1 MIFEH
6 QITFELEDGTRY
18 NTWKDWH
25 LVPTERPYVVPPALK
40 AHYTNIDASNGTIDQ
55 TTALTEY
62 PVFDDRSN
70 SWTFYV
76 INNGVEINTY
86 HGEWFDRYSKI
97 ANTIHGQKVKVYLDD
112 QPDYYY
118 TGRVTINNWSNGNTW
133 SQIQIGYQLYPYKL
147 SVEDYDTG
155 IQNVSGTT
163 AIKVVGSEMP
173 ISPKITVTSR
183 EYIFNPNQPA
193 TRAMIVQMC
202 YKYWWRGTDE
212 PEVTNTI
219 PFIDVPSNAYYLKAL
234 KWMYLENL
242 NTTPKKERFI
252 AGYTNELFVPN
263 NVCTRGQF
271 FQIIWRM
278 NGSPKVTTSIPF
290 TDVKSTDYYYDAVKW
305 AFNRGFTSGTSA
317 TTFSPNQAITRA
329 QAVHVLWKMA
339 GSPTVSLPVGED
351 VKDVAD
357 STNNKPWYYDAVK
370 WSWTHHYMAGTTSTK
385 FDPAVAS
392 TRGHFFTVLYSWYC
406 GHQLNKPFNG
416 EWASTLGAWKKS
428 KHQEIG
434 YYTEPTNIGAFQ
446 NALSNSGQSFS
457 DAEITNMWNNTQNWI
472 YRVRPRTNMTASEL
486 AASDEYC
493 KFTDIKVTDYY
504 YYPALF
510 ADIKGFTAGIDTQT
524 FGATLPIQRWQCVY
538 ILWIVAG
545 RHDPI
550 RGGYAVDVGEEVYWR
565 NAVDW
570 CIENGIT
577 TLNADKTFDP
587 NGHATRAM
595 VAQFFYKLEQWWG
608 GTDSSLR
615 DVTISDGTMPFT
627 DIPDGNLYYTKA
639 VDWALVNGI
648 AAKYGAGLKIK
659 RTGRKDLQLVDGEN
673 RLPQIVVKPGQ
684 NEITFEGQGTARIEY
699 KRGSL

>member
-40 AHYTNIDASNGTIDQ
+40 AHYTNIDASNGTVDQ

-86 HGEWFDRYSKI
+86 HGEWYDRYSKI

-155 IQNVSGTT
+155 VQNVSGTT

-183 EYIFNPNQPA
+183 QYIFNPNQNA
-193 TRAMIVQMC
+193 TRAMIVQML
-202 YKYWWRGTDE
+202 YKYWWRGTTE
-212 PEVTNTI
+212 PEVTNAI
-219 PFIDVPSNAYYLKAL
+219 PFIDVPSSAYYLKAL
-234 KWMYLENL
+234 KWMYAQGYV
-242 NTTPKKERFI
+242 
-252 AGYTNELFVPN
+252 AGYTKELFVPN

-271 FQIIWRM
+271 FQIIWKM
-278 NGSPKVTTSIPF
+278 NQSPKVTTSIPF
-290 TDVKSTDYYYDAVKW
+290 KDVKTTDYYYDAVKW
-305 AFNRGFTSGTSA
+305 AFNRGFSAGTSA
-317 TTFSPNQAITRA
+317 TAFSPNAAITRA
-329 QAVHVLWKMA
+329 QVVHVLWKMA
-339 GSPTVSLPVGED
+339 GTPTATLPAGED
-351 VKDVAD
+351 VKDVSD

-370 WSWTHHYMAGTTSTK
+370 WSWSHHYMAGTTSNT
-385 FDPAVAS
+385 FNLSVDS

-406 GHQLNKPFNG
+406 GHQINKPFNG
-416 EWASTLGAWKKS
+416 EWASTLAAYKKS
-428 KHQEIG
+428 RHQSDG
-434 YYTEPTNIGAFQ
+434 SYTEPTELRLFKSDM
-446 NALSNSGQSFS
+446 LSAGLGFT
-457 DAEITNMWNNTQNWI
+457 DAELDNMWNNTQNWI

-486 AASDEYC
+486 DSNEQYC

-504 YYPALF
+504 YYPAIF
-510 ADIKGFTAGIDTQT
+510 ADIKGFTSGIDTRT

-538 ILWIVAG
+538 VLWIVAG
-545 RHDPI
+545 RHEPI

-570 CIENGIT
+570 CVENGIT
-577 TLNADKTFDP
+577 ELNKDKTFNP
-587 NGHATRAM
+587 TGHATRAM

-608 GTDSSLR
+608 GTNESLR
-615 DVTISDGTMPFT
+615 DVTISSSDMPYK
-627 DIPDGNLYYTKA
+627 DVPDGNLYYTKA
-639 VDWALVNGI
+639 VDWALANNI
-648 AAKYGAGLKIK
+648 ATKYGAGLKIK

-673 RLPQIVVKPGQ
+673 RLPQVCVTKGQ
-684 NEITFEGQGTARIEY
+684 NEIIFVGEGTARIEY